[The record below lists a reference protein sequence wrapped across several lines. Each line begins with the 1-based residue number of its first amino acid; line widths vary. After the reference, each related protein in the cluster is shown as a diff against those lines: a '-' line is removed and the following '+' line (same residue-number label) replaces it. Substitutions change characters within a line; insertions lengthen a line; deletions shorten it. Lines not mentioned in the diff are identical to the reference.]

1 PSQPFGNYPVFQ
13 SHIRPICADSDG
25 HRSPRANQASD
36 VLPEQHARES
46 LETQEPSF
54 TPARQGAFNPA
65 QARTPEGF
73 SRTCVLSWRAWRGL
87 ASPKE
92 LTRIPI
98 ENKAL
103 STGSSLPEST
113 SPPDWPPLLGE
124 KQNGSRIGHPRHA
137 KARQQDR
144 LKKNKIAWLSP
155 SFQHWPFLVTAPPN
169 FLPSCFQLLA
179 RNATRIRSSLPIT
192 SKWKPGHTRPL
203 NTNMKNTNQPR
214 TPTEAQINANRQNAK
229 KSTGPKPAEGKA
241 ASSRNRRRNRLLHG
255 LRANKHILLDE
266 DPAEFL
272 FLFLFLLHDHLDRF
286 HPVGRR
292 KTGPAHRL
300 RSMAPRPR
308 PPHGSRHLPRPLPR
322 CRRKGRVPPAAVH
335 HQKGYAEQDGE
346 PVPPPPPG
354 PRL

>member
-1 PSQPFGNYPVFQ
+1 MCRFRWSTLATSEPGFRRTGIPKNARAELHACTPGRIQPS
-13 SHIRPICADSDG
+13 
-25 HRSPRANQASD
+25 
-36 VLPEQHARES
+36 
-46 LETQEPSF
+46 PSSK
-54 TPARQGAFNPA
+54 
-65 QARTPEGF
+65 PEGF

-203 NTNMKNTNQPR
+203 NTNIKNTNQPR
-214 TPTEAQINANRQNAK
+214 TPPEAQINANRQNAK
-229 KSTGPKPAEGKA
+229 KSTGPKTAEGKA

-272 FLFLFLLHDHLDRF
+272 FLLHDHLDRF
-286 HPVGRR
+286 QPVGPGEETLVLRI
-292 KTGPAHRL
+292 ANDQWRL
-300 RSMAPRPR
+300 RRAFTMEPGIYRDRFHDVAQKEEFRQQQYTT
-308 PPHGSRHLPRPLPR
+308 
-322 CRRKGRVPPAAVH
+322 K
-335 HQKGYAEQDGE
+335 KGYAEQDEIG
-346 PVPPPPPG
+346 
-354 PRL
+354 RASC